1 MSAEAWDAFLR
12 VTFEF
17 LGDAIPLVGAGMWW
31 GWCLRGRADQ
41 RLRQP

>member
-1 MSAEAWDAFLR
+1 MSAEAWDALLR

-17 LGDAIPLVGAGMWW
+17 LGDAIPLVGAGMWL
-31 GWCLRGRADQ
+31 GWSLRGKADQ